1 MEYSKGN
8 NFIKN
13 IFKSSLSKNSSI
25 SVSKLNSFCIEE
37 ILISFI
43 LFKVKSIDFIL
54 IEDI

>member
-1 MEYSKGN
+1 MEYSKGS

-25 SVSKLNSFCIEE
+25 SVSNLNSFIIEE
-37 ILISFI
+37 ILISLI
-43 LFKVKSIDFIL
+43 LFKAISIDFIL